1 MFYIIYQQEMPV
13 PDIQDQVDGNIN
25 KIIEKEILSQTYL
38 QINPVILT
46 NSRRDIK
53 VHNNIFLD
61 TGSDTTL
68 VRKDIADKLK
78 LTGIRTMNISN
89 AVRNTRKISSQV
101 LNFIITPQT
110 NKCDCFQIDDAC
122 LMSKFPSK
130 IKLNLC
136 YSFDRIRPCIITPPS
151 RIENRKTRRPS
162 TC

>member
-13 PDIQDQVDGNIN
+13 PDIPDQVDGNIN

-61 TGSDTTL
+61 TGSDATL
-68 VRKDIADKLK
+68 VRKDITDKLK

-101 LNFIITPQT
+101 LNFITTPRLI
-110 NKCDCFQIDDAC
+110 NMIVLK
-122 LMSKFPSK
+122 
-130 IKLNLC
+130 
-136 YSFDRIRPCIITPPS
+136 
-151 RIENRKTRRPS
+151 
-162 TC
+162 

>member
-13 PDIQDQVDGNIN
+13 PDIPDQVDGNIN

-68 VRKDIADKLK
+68 VRKDITDKLK

-110 NKCDCFQIDDAC
+110 KNVIVLK
-122 LMSKFPSK
+122 
-130 IKLNLC
+130 
-136 YSFDRIRPCIITPPS
+136 
-151 RIENRKTRRPS
+151 
-162 TC
+162 

>member
-1 MFYIIYQQEMPV
+1 M
-13 PDIQDQVDGNIN
+13 
-25 KIIEKEILSQTYL
+25 SQTYL

-61 TGSDTTL
+61 TGPDTTL

-89 AVRNTRKISSQV
+89 AVRNTTKISSQV

-110 NKCDCFQIDDAC
+110 SKCDCFKIDDAC

-130 IKLNLC
+130 IKPNLY
-136 YSFDRIRPCIITPPS
+136 YSFDRIRSCIITPQS

-162 TC
+162 TY

>member
-13 PDIQDQVDGNIN
+13 PDIPDQVDGNIN

-68 VRKDIADKLK
+68 VRKDITDKLK
-78 LTGIRTMNISN
+78 LTGN

-101 LNFIITPQT
+101 LNFITTPQT
-110 NKCDCFQIDDAC
+110 NKYDCFKIDDAC

-136 YSFDRIRPCIITPPS
+136 YSFDRIRPCLITPPS

-162 TC
+162 TY